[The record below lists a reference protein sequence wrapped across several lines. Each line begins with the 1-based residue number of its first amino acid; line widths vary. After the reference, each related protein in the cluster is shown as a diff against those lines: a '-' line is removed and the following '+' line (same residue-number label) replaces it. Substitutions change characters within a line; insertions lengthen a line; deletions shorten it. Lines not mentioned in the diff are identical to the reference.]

1 MHPKSLF
8 GRWQNAAAALSREG
22 TRALRPASML
32 SDSMAPDGNRS
43 PDYSLDL
50 RQRSSLLELDRQLH
64 AHWNLGQNLV
74 LAWSPTRHG
83 VALLVVPHYAVASY
97 GADLPSG
104 AATPGVE
111 SPAHEFIMELLS
123 GPRQYSERQ
132 MHNATRLLAVE
143 PLAIPLRQ
151 PLTGHS
157 EEAAAIER
165 LVKRYS
171 VSYVRNRAVALFD
184 IVGFGL
190 LTPFEQMT
198 QLNSLSCSLNAAH
211 SRLLSRRMQVDFAR
225 SSTGDGFYIWNRDL
239 GLEANTNLYHF
250 MHLALADNAIARRKG
265 SKSGVPVLRTSF
277 HVGSC
282 YEFNHAEGLNPT
294 IYCDVVGDVTIDL
307 ARMVES
313 ALPGQILV
321 GEFCVPMAHTGTD
334 AASDLDAVQFMHQ
347 AQGSLSQLN
356 GLELS
361 GEAVESIKCYLTG
374 EACADGTFSIRKLAI
389 EDKHGLRRNAFNAK
403 VNIHRRG
410 AEPILLGVED
420 RLLREDPRGPM
431 ATSQFIT
438 VVSTD

>member
-1 MHPKSLF
+1 
-8 GRWQNAAAALSREG
+8 
-22 TRALRPASML
+22 
-32 SDSMAPDGNRS
+32 
-43 PDYSLDL
+43 
-50 RQRSSLLELDRQLH
+50 
-64 AHWNLGQNLV
+64 
-74 LAWSPTRHG
+74 
-83 VALLVVPHYAVASY
+83 VVPHYAVASY
-97 GADLPSG
+97 GAEAQPPALNLS
-104 AATPGVE
+104 AET
-111 SPAHEFIMELLS
+111 PAHQFIMHLLS
-123 GPRQYSERQ
+123 GARQFSERQ

-143 PLAIPLRQ
+143 PTRVILRQ
-151 PLTGHS
+151 PLTGTP
-157 EEAAAIER
+157 EETEAIER

-190 LTPFEQMT
+190 LSPFEQMN

-211 SRLLSRRMQVDFAR
+211 SRLLARRMLVNFAR
-225 SSTGDGFYIWNRDL
+225 SSTGDGFYIWNRDV

-250 MHLALADNAIARRKG
+250 MHLVLADNAIARQKG
-265 SKSGVPVLRTSF
+265 HGRSVPLLRTSF

-294 IYCDVVGDVTIDL
+294 VYCDVVGDVTIGL
-307 ARMVES
+307 ARMIEH

-321 GEFCVPMAHTGTD
+321 GEFCVPMFQIGPEAELDGGPDFD
-334 AASDLDAVQFMHQ
+334 AIRFMDQ

-374 EACADGTFSIRKLAI
+374 EACPDGTFSIRKLAI

-410 AEPILLGVED
+410 AEPILLGIED
-420 RLLREDPRGPM
+420 RLLREDACGTM
-431 ATSQFIT
+431 TTSQLIRA
-438 VVSTD
+438 S

>member
-1 MHPKSLF
+1 M
-8 GRWQNAAAALSREG
+8 EG
-22 TRALRPASML
+22 TWGVRPGSML
-32 SDSMAPDGNRS
+32 TDPLAPDGFRG
-43 PDYSLDL
+43 PDLDLDL
-50 RQRSSLLELDRQLH
+50 RQRSNLLELDRQFY

-74 LAWSPTRHG
+74 LAWSPTPDG
-83 VALLVVPHYAVASY
+83 VQLLVVPHYAVASY
-97 GADLPSG
+97 GTGTQPPGADPRG
-104 AATPGVE
+104 ET
-111 SPAHEFIMELLS
+111 PAHQFIMHLLS
-123 GPRQYSERQ
+123 GARQFSARQ
-132 MHNATRLLAVE
+132 MHNATRLLGVE
-143 PLAIPLRQ
+143 PVSVHLRQ
-151 PLTGHS
+151 PLSASPAET
-157 EEAAAIER
+157 AAIER

-190 LTPFEQMT
+190 LGPFEQMN

-211 SRLLSRRMQVDFAR
+211 SRLLGRRMLVNFAR
-225 SSTGDGFYIWNRDL
+225 SSTGDGFYIWNRDT

-250 MHLALADNAIARRKG
+250 MHLVLADNAIARRKG
-265 SKSGVPVLRTSF
+265 HGRGVPLLRTSF

-294 IYCDVVGDVTIDL
+294 IYCDVVGDVTIEL
-307 ARMVES
+307 ARMIEH

-321 GEFCVPMAHTGTD
+321 GEFCTPMPLSGLEAGADFD
-334 AASDLDAVQFMHQ
+334 AIGFMEQ

-374 EACADGTFSIRKLAI
+374 EACPDGTFSIRKLAI

-410 AEPILLGVED
+410 AEPILLGIED
-420 RLLREDPRGPM
+420 RQLREDGRYSIST
-431 ATSQFIT
+431 AQLITSSRAGNAQAG
-438 VVSTD
+438 D